1 MSLIEEP
8 RKSGIFLLDFPDLVI
23 YLILQERIVLNML
36 PTSKAMRLKCTA
48 IEVSAYVTGGKRFYD
63 GKGLWSA
70 LYVLRFCK
78 VTVLGLRTCGLT
90 DAGACVM
97 ARALFGQELPTWVGT
112 HVRELDLSSNRISD
126 DGATYLAKALRV
138 NSRVTA
144 LNLRDNLIGSR
155 GFTSLF
161 LAVSKEKAVLEKLNM
176 YSNEVSKVRVRVS
189 KALSSNTTLTE
200 LNLGMNWLHL
210 KSCISLAKGLQGNT
224 VLRSLNL
231 EWNSLQDMGV
241 VELAKSLSVN
251 TTLHSLNLNEGT
263 CGIEG
268 ANALATTL
276 LNNTTLTFLDVRNNP
291 NAPESAWLALEAA
304 RNVHRT
310 CVVVRD

>member
-8 RKSGIFLLDFPDLVI
+8 RKSGIFLLDLPDLVI
-23 YLILQERIVLNML
+23 TLILHEPIVLKML
-36 PTSKAMRLKCTA
+36 QTSKVMRLKCTA
-48 IEVSAYVTGGKRFYD
+48 IEASAYVTRWTRFPH
-63 GKGLWSA
+63 GLWLGDS
-70 LYVLRFCK
+70 LSGLNLLCK
-78 VTVLGLRTCGLT
+78 VTVLGLRGCGLK
-90 DAGACVM
+90 DAGAHVM
-97 ARALFGQELPTWVGT
+97 ARALVGT
-112 HVRELDLSSNRISD
+112 HVRELDLSSNEISD